1 MRWGLATLLCL
12 ATLGGCSLSIG
23 MDRGPA
29 PGSVAGN
36 SNLTNV
42 AGHFESGGLGL
53 GSGKVVGQTIESGGV
68 ALRIDAMRPDP
79 NDPAGDIVL
88 YRFTRLDGARASYCP
103 GDGWGFPMAGSWSA
117 AGAHL
122 RAPGQIAIACVG
134 TAEARCVALGY
145 RPWRHAANGADL
157 WDYHQACVRA
167 LRADYCGTG
176 HDRAANGRVVLYDR
190 LAIHPLRE
198 ADGMSF
204 EAAWSAQGA
213 ACVSHVRA
221 PSRMTLRDLR
231 TECANLPRAHLGNS
245 CDEREPALIFTKSP
259 LR

>member
-1 MRWGLATLLCL
+1 MLCL
-12 ATLGGCSLSIG
+12 ATLGGCSLPIG

-36 SNLTNV
+36 DDLTIV
-42 AGHFESGGLGL
+42 AGHFEARSLGA
-53 GSGKVVGQTIESGGV
+53 SAGKIVGQVVEAGGV
-68 ALRIDAMRPDP
+68 RLRIAASRPDP
-79 NDPAGDIVL
+79 DDPTGEVVL
-88 YRFTRLDGARASYCP
+88 YRFVRVDGASAAFCP
-103 GDGWGFPMAGSWSA
+103 GDGWGFPVAGSWSA
-117 AGAHL
+117 GAHL
-122 RAPGQIAIACVG
+122 HAPGQIVIACVG
-134 TAEARCVALGY
+134 TAEARCVDLGY

-176 HDRAANGRVVLYDR
+176 RDRAGRSEHVALYDK
-190 LAIHPLRE
+190 LAIHPLRQ

-204 EAAWSAQGA
+204 EAAWGVQGA
-213 ACVSHVRA
+213 ACVNHIRA

-259 LR
+259 LQ